1 MQICIFEDLE
11 FSNLEPLVFNRP
23 VYDLLCGT
31 STLKEKILRSYGN
44 VSFSLHTRP
53 YLKALVE
60 LQNPGIAVNRID
72 DNYCLFLNGR
82 IIAPKNLSEIL
93 PLIETED
100 KVFVNEET
108 VVAAYL
114 SGERLKKRKSFLND
128 LFSISDFEGVPIKII
143 DIKCAKYIW
152 DLMNING
159 KMIKEEADYFINES
173 RNNYV
178 SILHPSVHTI
188 NPENIFIGKNANV
201 KPGVV
206 FDASNGPIIIEE
218 DVEVFPNAVI
228 EGPCYIGKG
237 SKIKSCA
244 TIYENVSVGKVC
256 KIGGE
261 VEQSVFM
268 PYSNK
273 QHSGFIGHAYIGS
286 WVNLG
291 ADTNNSD
298 LKNNYSPVKATIGG
312 NEIETGLQ
320 FLGLMM
326 GDHSKSAINTMF
338 NTGTVV
344 GFSCNIFGSGFP
356 DKYIPSFS
364 WGGAEKMITYDLK
377 KSMETAKV
385 VMARR
390 KVEFTKADE
399 EIFKTVFELTSNE
412 RQKRGI

>member
-1 MQICIFEDLE
+1 MQICIFEDIE
-11 FSNLEPLVFNRP
+11 FSNLEPLIFNRP
-23 VYDLLCGT
+23 VYDLICGT

-44 VSFSLHTRP
+44 VNYSLHTRP

-60 LQNPGIAVNRID
+60 QQNPGISVNQISD
-72 DNYCLFLNGR
+72 DYCLFINGR

-114 SGERLKKRKSFLND
+114 SGERLKKRKSYLND
-128 LFSISDFEGVPIKII
+128 LFSISDFEGVPIKIV

-152 DLMNING
+152 DLMNLNG
-159 KMIKEEADYFINES
+159 KQITEEADYFINEN
-173 RNNYV
+173 RNNYT
-178 SILHPSVHTI
+178 SILPSSVHTI
-188 NPENIFIGKNANV
+188 KPENIFIGKNTII

-206 FDASNGPIIIEE
+206 LDASNGPIIIEE

-228 EGPCYIGKG
+228 EGPCFIGKG

-244 TIYENVSVGKVC
+244 TIYENVSIGSVC

-298 LKNNYSPVKATIGG
+298 LKNNYSPVKATLSGK
-312 NEIETGLQ
+312 EIETGLQ

-399 EIFKTVFELTSNE
+399 EVFKTVFELTSNE
-412 RQKRGI
+412 RQKRGL

>member
-44 VSFSLHTRP
+44 VSYSLHTRP

-60 LQNPGIAVNRID
+60 YQNPGVPVNRID
-72 DNYCLFLNGR
+72 DDYCLFLNGR
-82 IIAPKNLSEIL
+82 IIAPLNLSEIL

-100 KVFVNEET
+100 KVYVNEET

-114 SGERLKKRKSFLND
+114 SGARLKKRKSFLND

-143 DIKCAKYIW
+143 EIKCAKYIW
-152 DLMNING
+152 ELMNLNGNLIKDEAEFFING
-159 KMIKEEADYFINES
+159 S

-178 SILHPSVHTI
+178 NILPPSVHTI
-188 NPENIFIGKNANV
+188 KPENIFIGKNANV

-206 FDASNGPIIIEE
+206 LDASNGPIIIDE
-218 DVEVFPNAVI
+218 DVEILPNAVI

-244 TIYENVSVGKVC
+244 TIYENVSIGKIC

-298 LKNNYSPVKATIGG
+298 LKNNYSPVKATICGQ
-312 NEIETGLQ
+312 EIETGLQ

-344 GFSCNIFGSGFP
+344 GFSCNIFGAGFP
-356 DKYIPSFS
+356 EKYIPSFS

-399 EIFKTVFELTSNE
+399 EVFKTVFELTSNE